1 MKSLKQKIIA
11 AFFAAG
17 LSMSSAYV
25 AVNLTVPSEG
35 VSLDTYFDPVG
46 IQTHCIGSAD
56 FEGKAKKS
64 YTEDECVEIF
74 ARDWTKHEKQ
84 LDSLKLKFSSEWQRA
99 ALTDFTFN
107 AGIGNVRSSTLISL
121 VRQGEHEVAC
131 EELSRWVYAGG
142 KKLRGL
148 VTRRKNTIPYC
159 LGEVDTESREYKEFE
174 KFWNSL
180 SNEIK
185 RGE

>member
-17 LSMSSAYV
+17 LSMSGAYV

-35 VSLDTYFDPVG
+35 VSLETYFDPVG
-46 IQTHCIGSAD
+46 IQTYCIGHAS
-56 FEGKAKKS
+56 FESQAKAS
-64 YTEDECVEIF
+64 YTEDECVDIF
-74 ARDWTKHEKQ
+74 VIDWVKHEKE
-84 LDSLKLKFSSEWQRA
+84 LDSLKIPYSSNWQRA

-107 AGIGNVRSSTLISL
+107 VGVGNVRSSTLVSL
-121 VRQGEHEVAC
+121 IREGKYEAAC
-131 EELSRWVYAGG
+131 QQLTRWVYAGG
-142 KKLRGL
+142 NKLRGL
-148 VTRRKNTIPYC
+148 VTRRENTIPYC
-159 LGEVDTESREYKEFE
+159 LGEVDAESREYKEFE

>member
-1 MKSLKQKIIA
+1 LKSLKQKIIA

-46 IQTHCIGSAD
+46 IQTYCIGHAD
-56 FEGKAKKS
+56 FEGKAKES

-74 ARDWTKHEKQ
+74 VRDWTKHGEQ

-107 AGIGNVRSSTLISL
+107 VGIGNVRSSTLISL
-121 VRQGEHEVAC
+121 VLQGEHEVAC

-174 KFWNSL
+174 SFWNSL
-180 SNEIK
+180 SREVK
-185 RGE
+185 RGQ